1 MSKVRRDEQ
10 VDTYEV
16 TSEVV
21 WILQMGL
28 CNKVI
33 KTLTKS

>member
-10 VDTYEV
+10 VGAYEFP
-16 TSEVV
+16 SEVFRL
-21 WILQMGL
+21 LQMGL